1 MEYMTAEQAAEA
13 AKGLTFEKVWEAL
26 MEDRKNIE
34 EFRKFSKETIKE
46 LRESRK
52 DTDKH
57 IKELSAN
64 IGGLNNSIGRFIEVI
79 YSAELCKKFDEIGF
93 EFTKQAQNVKFK
105 KNKQALAEVDLFL
118 ENGDYV
124 MLVEVKFELTKKDID
139 KHLIRMEIIRE
150 YMDARADTR
159 IIVGAVAGGTV
170 LDGADSYAQEKGLYV
185 VTQSGNAIKIAD
197 LPVDFVARQIP
208 SRL

>member
-208 SRL
+208 SNR